1 MVLCAARFQQEL
13 CSLMCE
19 KLKLS
24 TWKVQLAVLQCMKAF
39 FQR

>member
-13 CSLMCE
+13 CSLVCE